1 MLKPYSELVKVDVTK
16 YCKKRDGMD
25 YLNWAKCVELLHEHG
40 AETVYFEPMVNEH
53 GSSLF
58 MSDQVFGSGK
68 EGDPTNR
75 CYEVGVT
82 VHVDDNTWE
91 FRGPLMNGKNPVKDN
106 SLTQQR
112 VWNAQTRLFVKCI
125 AIHTGLG
132 FHLWVKSEENEQ
144 DDVDEFQTNKNKHS
158 LLVIKRRIEELV
170 TAKMQ
175 QTGFSLDDLAQ
186 KIGIADGDTLR
197 GYFSYFT
204 TLSQMERNLRQL

>member
-58 MSDQVFGSGK
+58 MSDQVFGGGK

-91 FRGPLMNGKNPVKDN
+91 FRGPLMNGKTPVKDN

-112 VWNAQTRLFVKCI
+112 VWNAQTRRGRGTGRGRRVPDKQKQTL
-125 AIHTGLG
+125 AIGHQ
-132 FHLWVKSEENEQ
+132 KENRGTRYGK
-144 DDVDEFQTNKNKHS
+144 DAANW
-158 LLVIKRRIEELV
+158 I
-170 TAKMQ
+170 
-175 QTGFSLDDLAQ
+175 FS
-186 KIGIADGDTLR
+186 G
-197 GYFSYFT
+197 
-204 TLSQMERNLRQL
+204 

>member
-58 MSDQVFGSGK
+58 MSDQVFGGGK

-91 FRGPLMNGKNPVKDN
+91 FRGPLMNGKNSINSGDAPGCDN
-106 SLTQQR
+106 SSAPAS
-112 VWNAQTRLFVKCI
+112 VVI
-125 AIHTGLG
+125 A
-132 FHLWVKSEENEQ
+132 
-144 DDVDEFQTNKNKHS
+144 
-158 LLVIKRRIEELV
+158 
-170 TAKMQ
+170 TAPALIQ
-175 QTGFSLDDLAQ
+175 
-186 KIGIADGDTLR
+186 
-197 GYFSYFT
+197 
-204 TLSQMERNLRQL
+204 

>member
-1 MLKPYSELVKVDVTK
+1 MLKPYDELVKVDVTK

-40 AETVYFEPMVNEH
+40 AETVYFEPLVNEH

-58 MSDQVFGSGK
+58 MSEHVFGGDK
-68 EGDPTNR
+68 EGGQTNR
-75 CYEVGVT
+75 CYEVGVA
-82 VHVDDNTWE
+82 VYVDNNRWE

-112 VWNAQTRLFVKCI
+112 VWTAQTRLFVKCI

-132 FHLWVKSEENEQ
+132 FHLWVKSEENEAE
-144 DDVDEFQTNKNKHS
+144 DIDEFQLDKNKHS
-158 LLVIKRRIEELV
+158 LYVIKKRLEELV
-170 TAKMQ
+170 TEKMQ
-175 QTGFSLDDLAQ
+175 KTNFSLDELAT
-186 KIGIADGDTLR
+186 KIGVTDGDTLR

-204 TLSQMERNLRQL
+204 TLSQVERNLRKL

>member
-144 DDVDEFQTNKNKHS
+144 DVWTSSRRTRTSIRCWSSKRESRNS
-158 LLVIKRRIEELV
+158 LRPKCSKLVLLWTI
-170 TAKMQ
+170 
-175 QTGFSLDDLAQ
+175 
-186 KIGIADGDTLR
+186 
-197 GYFSYFT
+197 
-204 TLSQMERNLRQL
+204 